1 MGQNIELTKVPGIL
15 HCYDC
20 VGYAGVSND
29 FLVNTKNETALIYN
43 DVSVNENMHLATAFK
58 ILRRPGN
65 NLMEHLSAEQYR
77 FFRRTVIQIVLATDM
92 AGHAELLQASGL
104 PPAFSQASSPARGSI
119 HSNSTSDHACWPSLC
134 YTLMHD
140 IQGLRDTI

>member
-1 MGQNIELTKVPGIL
+1 MCCTKWYRRHTRECLQHEANSLLTEMRGTL
-15 HCYDC
+15 HCCDC
-20 VGYAGVSND
+20 FEHAGVSND
-29 FLVNTKNETALIYN
+29 FLISTRNETALIYN

-92 AGHAELLQASGL
+92 AGHAELLQASAWPL
-104 PPAFSQASSPARGSI
+104 
-119 HSNSTSDHACWPSLC
+119 HLSNLFPCSRQHPLKQT
-134 YTLMHD
+134 
-140 IQGLRDTI
+140 

>member
-1 MGQNIELTKVPGIL
+1 MQNAHKRTPAAEGKSLTIDIRGSL

-20 VGYAGVSND
+20 LGLAGVSND
-29 FLVNTKNETALIYN
+29 FLINTRNETALIYN

-65 NLMEHLSAEQYR
+65 NLMEHLTPEQYR

-92 AGHAELLQASGL
+92 AGHSELLQASDL
-104 PPAFSQASSPARGSI
+104 PFCELPRNRQ
-119 HSNSTSDHACWPSLC
+119 H
-134 YTLMHD
+134 TLEHH
-140 IQGLRDTI
+140 I